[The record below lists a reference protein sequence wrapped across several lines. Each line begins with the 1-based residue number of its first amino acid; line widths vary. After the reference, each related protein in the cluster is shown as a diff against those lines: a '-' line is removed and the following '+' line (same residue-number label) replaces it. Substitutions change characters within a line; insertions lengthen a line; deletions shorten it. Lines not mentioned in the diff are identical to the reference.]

1 MSQKQMTILNA
12 IKQALTKVL
21 PANAYAL
28 LYGSQAR
35 GDARSNSD
43 WDILIVVDKDRVP
56 IAENAEITYPLVML
70 GWELG
75 VEVNPVLY
83 TQTEWSAYAHTPFY
97 ENVMRD
103 AKKIA

>member
-1 MSQKQMTILNA
+1 MSQTQTTILNA
-12 IKQALTKVL
+12 IKQALSKAL
-21 PANAYAL
+21 PENAYAL

-35 GDARSNSD
+35 GDAKSNSD
-43 WDILIVVDKDRVP
+43 WDILIVVDKARVP
-56 IAENAEITYPLVML
+56 IAENAAITYPLVEL

-83 TQTEWSAYAHTPFY
+83 TQTEWTSYAHTPFY

-103 AKKIA
+103 ARKIA